1 MVKDDIKVGKV
12 RREIIDAF
20 GDVPYPGD
28 NKLVEDPLH
37 CDDCKDLAEAFRG
50 RHWNELT
57 LEFLFERFRDSLVSF
72 MPEAFRYYL
81 PGYMLLSLDYFYE
94 GDTLVSSV
102 IYSLTPPSPYGPD
115 GKDDP
120 SDRVDELTGLLP
132 KNVIEEI
139 KESSKYI
146 KERYSYER
154 TYKHFKNN
162 VQGFTDPQ
170 RNAIRSF
177 LTYIFNEYPD
187 SFERKKE
194 ALREYWKM
202 E

>member
-1 MVKDDIKVGKV
+1 MVKDDIKVEKV
-12 RREIIDAF
+12 KREIIDAF

-28 NKLVEDPLH
+28 NKIVSDPLY
-37 CDDCKDLAEAFRG
+37 CDECQDIAEAFRG
-50 RHWNELT
+50 KHWNELT
-57 LEFLFERFRDSLVSF
+57 LEFIFEKYRGGLYHLE
-72 MPEAFRYYL
+72 PEGYRYYL
-81 PGYMLLSLDYFYE
+81 PGYMILSLDYYYE
-94 GDTLVSSV
+94 GDSLVDSL

-132 KNVIEEI
+132 QKVIEEI
-139 KESSKYI
+139 KETSKYI

-154 TYKHFKNN
+154 KYKHFINN

-187 SFERKKE
+187 DFERKKD